1 MMAFVAYQGAVMCGL
16 VLLGMLVLREIA
28 RVSVG
33 PTWRLLTQTL
43 TVGIV
48 PLLFIFLT
56 IVAMRVVEAFK

>member
-1 MMAFVAYQGAVMCGL
+1 MMTFMAYQGAVMCGL
-16 VLLGMLVLREIA
+16 VLLGMLVLQEIA
-28 RVSVG
+28 RISVG